1 MAFSIIQD
9 ETSGAFKLWD
19 GKDILPMPGPVLEH
33 EATGNR
39 SVDIGGTLV
48 PFDSINAWM
57 TQKKALEAVTDNFG
71 PPPGQVEKALQ
82 KGQAEVAARPPSLGQ
97 KLLDLPM
104 RYARG
109 AAGFVGSNLDFV
121 KESQKAYEE
130 AQKADAE
137 AKAPG
142 RTARHYIEGL
152 VKGGSFGTFTGLE
165 DIGKAVK
172 NSFIPP
178 PFREADYLKS
188 PETLKPTT
196 PQEAWAQR
204 EGEITGGIATG
215 KPVYKGIAAGANA
228 LKVPKVLQ
236 PFAAGNVIGAAGPL
250 AQGDLGTAAEQ
261 AGAMGATALVGQAGA
276 KALGKVAALPKDLE
290 IRRWAKE
297 LGSGRGVQKAINEQ
311 IAAGKWPSAVE
322 QPYNLFN
329 EPTNVAE
336 AGQTLQAAGH
346 MAGEKVRE
354 VSSSMRDE
362 SIRLSH
368 GTGTVTASPV
378 DEFRNIIGDT
388 PGVLQSATEKRLGR
402 LADQLSTEGERIGGR
417 GIAGASPET
426 LDQIRAKLNL
436 QPAGRTF
443 EELVNL
449 REDLGK
455 IRAVTDPDKKVMKLA
470 IAATDKAVDQFGSK
484 APDAL
489 RAYRDWQRFY
499 RTQVG
504 PFYGEEAPIRNF
516 TNRPYGEFEKP
527 ASKVIPELVNM
538 APEQI
543 GNVMQAVRKGPHGAA
558 AADNISAGAYQHLYE
573 SALDTATQQFSPKK
587 FIKTLNTPEL
597 ARKYEAALGDRY
609 GDAVKF
615 KDALMK
621 VGLADYKGEPG
632 AVKYMAGYHL
642 FTAGQQLGAMN
653 PMGIWHGIRAGTIL
667 IAPKMFYRMIENDM
681 GRKLLAEGLLQKPG
695 TPRAELIQ
703 NRITK
708 VAMDLGG
715 KDEGPLPDPDLLP
728 PGGPGPRGLPSP
740 AIAAGPPGEGRY
752 PEYRSGRQLRE
763 PAIAAKSP
771 GEQPVYG
778 AKLLPPPVAPPIR
791 AEPGQFTPR
800 LNPPPIYQGAPA
812 RAVTPPLATPPVILQ
827 GTGQRALPPGSNPP
841 ANSARQAAQVFESD
855 RIVREAAGMANVES
869 KIQMERSDAAT
880 LVSHLRDLFPE
891 RGGPRVKMD
900 AEMFSNLEN
909 LTSADHFPQNVRTE
923 AQKVLDRYSML
934 RPAKPISGFIEPP
947 FVGPRQAPPPGE
959 LPLAGRAP
967 VGAPSPVM
975 ANVLTPPVVPPKG
988 LFTRENAGSLAN
1000 RADTNIFS
1008 AMKLLDIKVNPETL
1022 RTEVATRFPSS
1033 LRSKTGVTPDEA
1045 AKQLHEAGYL
1055 SEGTDA
1061 ALFDAAERKQSTAG
1075 TGQMS
1080 AVNDYMIRSFEEMPP
1095 TLDSIA
1101 EIRSI
1106 IASDPRLPKMVRDAA
1121 VERIGVIRGMLRSQ

>member
-1 MAFSIIQD
+1 MAEFD
-9 ETSGAFKLWD
+9 LLLEAERRG
-19 GKDILPMPGPVLEH
+19 ILPAEKVPLLAEARSRGLIPDSTTPATVLPQQSTIQ
-33 EATGNR
+33 A
-39 SVDIGGTLV
+39 
-48 PFDSINAWM
+48 
-57 TQKKALEAVTDNFG
+57 ALDR
-71 PPPGQVEKALQ
+71 
-82 KGQAEVAARPPSLGQ
+82 GQADVAARPPTLGQ
-97 KLLDLPM
+97 KLLDLPY
-104 RYARG
+104 RYG
-109 AAGFVGSNLDFV
+109 AGLAGFVGSNLDFA
-121 KESQKAYEE
+121 KESQKTYEE
-130 AQKADAE
+130 AQKADAA

-165 DIGKAVK
+165 DVGKAVK
-172 NSFIPP
+172 NSLIPP
-178 PFREADYLKS
+178 PFREPDYLKS

-204 EGEITGGIATG
+204 EGEITAGIATG

-228 LKVPKVLQ
+228 LKIPKVLQ
-236 PFAAGNVIGAAGPL
+236 PFAAGNVMGAAGPL

-261 AGAMGATALVGQAGA
+261 AGAMGATALTGQAGA
-276 KALGKVAALPKDLE
+276 KALSRVAALPKDLE

-311 IAAGKWPSAVE
+311 ILAGKWPSAIE

-329 EPTNVAE
+329 EPTNVTE
-336 AGQTLQAAGH
+336 SGQTLQAAGH

-362 SIRLSH
+362 SVKLSR
-368 GTGTVTASPV
+368 GTGTVTDSPV
-378 DEFRNIIGDT
+378 DEFRSIIGDT

-402 LADQLSTEGERIGGR
+402 LADQLTTKSEPIGGR
-417 GIAGASPET
+417 GLAGASPEL
-426 LDQIRAKLNL
+426 LDQIRAKLGL
-436 QPAGRTF
+436 QPEGRTF

-455 IRAVTDPDKKVMKLA
+455 IRAVTDPDKRVMKLA
-470 IAATDKAVDQFGSK
+470 IAATDKAVDQFAPK

-504 PFYGEEAPIRNF
+504 PFYGEDAPIRKF
-516 TNRPYGEFEKP
+516 TNRPYGEFDKP
-527 ASKVIPELVNM
+527 ASTVIPELVKM
-538 APEQI
+538 APEEI

-573 SALDTATQQFSPKK
+573 NSLDTATEQFSPKK

-667 IAPKMFYRMIENDM
+667 IAPKMFYRMIESDM
-681 GRKLLAEGLLQKPG
+681 GRKLLAEGLLEKPG
-695 TPRAELIQ
+695 TPRAEYIQ

-708 VAMDLGG
+708 VAADLGG
-715 KDEGPLPDPDLLP
+715 KDMGPISEAEIVKRERLNPPPGLLNPPSSAAPISAEGP
-728 PGGPGPRGLPSP
+728 
-740 AIAAGPPGEGRY
+740 
-752 PEYRSGRQLRE
+752 
-763 PAIAAKSP
+763 
-771 GEQPVYG
+771 
-778 AKLLPPPVAPPIR
+778 
-791 AEPGQFTPR
+791 GQWNPR
-800 LNPPPIYQGAPA
+800 LPPPPIYQGAPEPPV
-812 RAVTPPLATPPVILQ
+812 RAVPTGRTAPLATPPVILQ
-827 GTGQRALPPGSNPP
+827 GSGQRALPPGSNPP

-869 KIQMERSDAAT
+869 KIQMERGDATT

-923 AQKVLDRYSML
+923 AQKILDRYSML

-947 FVGPRQAPPPGE
+947 FVGPGRPPPTPGE
-959 LPLAGRAP
+959 LPLSGTAP
-967 VGAPSPVM
+967 AGAPSPIAPLTTAQQFKLTSDRMLAERANAPKARTFELRKEDGDMTSQRLLGTFVKGTVDAKGNFSRTPMGKVYVGDPAVM
-975 ANVLTPPVVPPKG
+975 G
-988 LFTRENAGSLAN
+988 E
-1000 RADTNIFS
+1000 
-1008 AMKLLDIKVNPETL
+1008 LDKALGKDKVNQYFT
-1022 RTEVATRFPSS
+1022 TEY
-1033 LRSKTGVTPDEA
+1033 KG
-1045 AKQLHEAGYL
+1045 G
-1055 SEGTDA
+1055 
-1061 ALFDAAERKQSTAG
+1061 KQSTIEDFQEALKQSG
-1075 TGQMS
+1075 HTSVGPYDEGAYDAMIEALRTNRTAS
-1080 AVNDYMIRSFEEMPP
+1080 AKPAPSSRE
-1095 TLDSIA
+1095 A
-1101 EIRSI
+1101 
-1106 IASDPRLPKMVRDAA
+1106 RLKQDQTFADL
-1121 VERIGVIRGMLRSQ
+1121 LRK